1 MIRFTKENARMKHLN
16 LHSGFVN
23 ATQPLQLLR
32 DGFQFHSQDRAN
44 HEQEQWGTVKKKKQ
58 VKAGRAL
65 SDKVDKVHMVAED
78 PNLSGKAESL
88 LRM

>member
-1 MIRFTKENARMKHLN
+1 MRRSLCSFYAMLSN
-16 LHSGFVN
+16 SVG
-23 ATQPLQLLR
+23 
-32 DGFQFHSQDRAN
+32 QDRAN

-78 PNLSGKAESL
+78 RNLSGKAESL